1 MDVHSLSGR
10 QQVLFLVFLDARA
23 PGLHLQRGGGG
34 LLCSWLDEMS
44 KQLRLLQQVLE
55 SVGPVCLLHTQH
67 TFIKFHVK
75 GWSTES
81 CGMSYVKGG
90 GVLTTFSSYPGV
102 ESLVLVEEEEEA
114 SCPSGPAS
122 EEDSFPASEESDFS

>member
-1 MDVHSLSGR
+1 MWNE
-10 QQVLFLVFLDARA
+10 
-23 PGLHLQRGGGG
+23 
-34 LLCSWLDEMS
+34 LC
-44 KQLRLLQQVLE
+44 
-55 SVGPVCLLHTQH
+55 
-67 TFIKFHVK
+67 
-75 GWSTES
+75 
-81 CGMSYVKGG
+81 KGG